1 VSPSPEPAGPSAAD
15 AEAELARLGV
25 EVETMQAVL
34 VRLLQDVVD
43 AEARLV
49 NTHAAQLVE
58 ANERLVL
65 AALTSQDQAEAAV
78 RALAEAEQSAALDA
92 LTRLP
97 NRTTLL
103 DRFAQALAQARRHG
117 TRLGLLFVDLDDFK
131 RLNDD
136 HGHAFGDGVLRQVAE
151 RLVSAVREADTVSR
165 YGGDEFLILLAE
177 LSQPTDAQ
185 AVAEKLGA
193 ALSAPI
199 ELQGRVVRLTASL
212 GAAIYPDDGE
222 DIDTLIAHADAAMYQ
237 AKRSRAGGPA
247 RQGPAAGPTPSALPE
262 AAMPQSA
269 PAHADRAVDP
279 ERRLADLREAN
290 EKLVLA
296 ALTALELK
304 EAAEL
309 ARQRQRA
316 FMAAVTDELSKP
328 KAPIRIATTMLGRLP
343 GEEPLLSR
351 VQQVIERQ
359 MAHMG
364 RLVGHLVGASA
375 TEAGGL
381 VPERTWVDLAEVIDA
396 AVTIYRPTMDR
407 LRLHLDWRRPPGAL
421 GVMGDAALLE
431 QVVVNLLDNACL
443 HTPAGGRIGL
453 SVTASADTLTLTVSD
468 DGIGISARKLPEVF
482 EPFVL
487 DVHALDFNGVGLGI
501 GLTVARAL
509 VRAHGGEIVAH
520 SPGTR
525 RGSVFVV
532 TLPLAAAHPRPAP
545 RQRAGRDPMS

>member
-1 VSPSPEPAGPSAAD
+1 VDPVSPSPEPAGASAAD

-49 NTHAAQLVE
+49 DTHAAQLVE

-65 AALTSQDQAEAAV
+65 AALTSHDQAEVAV
-78 RALAEAEQSAALDA
+78 RALSEAEHSAALDA
-92 LTRLP
+92 LTRLA

-131 RLNDD
+131 RLNDAY
-136 HGHAFGDGVLRQVAE
+136 GHAFGDEVLRQVAE
-151 RLVSAVREADTVSR
+151 RLVSAVRETDTVSR

-177 LSQPTDAQ
+177 LSQPADAQ

-193 ALSAPI
+193 AVSAPI
-199 ELQGRVVRLTASL
+199 ELAGQVVRLTASL

-237 AKRSRAGGPA
+237 AKRARAGGAAGP
-247 RQGPAAGPTPSALPE
+247 GPAAGAPPSALPE
-262 AAMPQSA
+262 AAIPRSA
-269 PAHADRAVDP
+269 PARADRAVDP

-296 ALTALELK
+296 ALSALELK

-316 FMAAVTDELSKP
+316 FLAAVTDELNNP
-328 KAPIRIATTMLGRLP
+328 MAPIRIATTMLGRLP
-343 GEEPLLSR
+343 GQEPLLSR

-359 MAHMG
+359 MAHMA
-364 RLVGHLVGASA
+364 RLVGHLVDASA
-375 TEAGGL
+375 TE
-381 VPERTWVDLAEVIDA
+381 
-396 AVTIYRPTMDR
+396 
-407 LRLHLDWRRPPGAL
+407 
-421 GVMGDAALLE
+421 
-431 QVVVNLLDNACL
+431 
-443 HTPAGGRIGL
+443 AGGRIGL
-453 SVTASADTLTLTVSD
+453 SVAASADTLTLSVAD
-468 DGIGISARKLPEVF
+468 DGIGITARKLPQVF

-487 DVHALDFNGVGLGI
+487 DIHALDFNGVGLGI

-520 SPGTR
+520 SPGPR
-525 RGSVFVV
+525 RGSEFVV
-532 TLPLAAAHPRPAP
+532 TLPLAAAHPRPAR
-545 RQRAGRDPMS
+545 RQRAGRDP

>member
-1 VSPSPEPAGPSAAD
+1 MDPVSPSPEPAGASAAE

-25 EVETMQAVL
+25 EVETMQAML
-34 VRLLQDVVD
+34 VRLLLDVVD

-49 NTHAAQLVE
+49 DTRAAQLVE

-65 AALTSQDQAEAAV
+65 AALTSHDQAEAAV
-78 RALAEAEQSAALDA
+78 RALSEAEHSAALDA
-92 LTRLP
+92 LTRLA
-97 NRTTLL
+97 NRTALL

-136 HGHAFGDGVLRQVAE
+136 HGHAFGDEVLRQVAG

-177 LSQPTDAQ
+177 LSQPADAQ

-193 ALSAPI
+193 AVSAPI
-199 ELQGRVVRLTASL
+199 ELAGQVVRLTASL

-237 AKRSRAGGPA
+237 AKRSRAGSGA
-247 RQGPAAGPTPSALPE
+247 RQGSAVGPAPSAWPEPTPART
-262 AAMPQSA
+262 
-269 PAHADRAVDP
+269 DRAVDP
-279 ERRLADLREAN
+279 EHRLADLREAN

-296 ALTALELK
+296 ALTGLELK

-309 ARQRQRA
+309 ARQRQHV
-316 FMAAVTDELSKP
+316 FLAAVTDELNNP
-328 KAPIRIATTMLGRLP
+328 MAPIRIATTMLGRLP
-343 GEEPLLSR
+343 GQEPLLSR

-359 MAHMG
+359 MAHMA
-364 RLVGHLVGASA
+364 RLVGHLVDASA

-381 VPERTWVDLAEVIDA
+381 VPDRTWVDLAVVIDA

-407 LRLHLDWRRPPGAL
+407 LRLHLDWRRPSGAL

-431 QVVVNLLDNACL
+431 QVVVNLLDNACV

-453 SVTASADTLTLTVSD
+453 SVTAGADTLTLTVSD
-468 DGIGISARKLPEVF
+468 DGIGITARKLPQVF

-487 DVHALDFNGVGLGI
+487 DIHALDFNGVGLGI

-520 SPGTR
+520 SPGPR
-525 RGSVFVV
+525 RGSEFVV
-532 TLPLAAAHPRPAP
+532 TLPLAAAHPRPAR
-545 RQRAGRDPMS
+545 RQRAGRDP

>member
-1 VSPSPEPAGPSAAD
+1 MDPLSPGPEPAGPSAAQ
-15 AEAELARLGV
+15 AQAELARLGV

-49 NTHAAQLVE
+49 DTHAAQLVE

-65 AALTSQDQAEAAV
+65 AALTSHDQAQAAV
-78 RALAEAEQSAALDA
+78 RALAEAEHSAALDA

-131 RLNDD
+131 RLNDAY
-136 HGHAFGDGVLRQVAE
+136 GHAFGDEVLRQVAE

-177 LSQPTDAQ
+177 LSQPADAQ

-199 ELQGRVVRLTASL
+199 ELAGQVVRLTASL
-212 GAAIYPDDGE
+212 GAALYPDDGE
-222 DIDTLIAHADAAMYQ
+222 DIDTLIARADAAMYQ
-237 AKRSRAGGPA
+237 AKRSRAGSAAG
-247 RQGPAAGPTPSALPE
+247 QGAAAGPAPSALPE
-262 AAMPQSA
+262 PT
-269 PAHADRAVDP
+269 PARTNQAVDP

-296 ALTALELK
+296 ALSALELK

-316 FMAAVTDELSKP
+316 FLAAVTDELSNP
-328 KAPIRIATTMLGRLP
+328 LAPIRIATTMLGRLP
-343 GEEPLLSR
+343 GEEALLSR

-359 MAHMG
+359 MAHMA
-364 RLVGHLVGASA
+364 RLVGHLVDASA
-375 TEAGGL
+375 TEGGGL
-381 VPERTWVDLAEVIDA
+381 VPERAWVDLAEVIDA

-421 GVMGDAALLE
+421 GVIGDAALLE
-431 QVVVNLLDNACL
+431 QVVANLLDNACV

-453 SVTASADTLTLTVSD
+453 SVAASADTLTLSVAD
-468 DGIGISARKLPEVF
+468 DGIGIPARKLPEVF
-482 EPFVL
+482 EPFML

-520 SPGTR
+520 SPGPR
-525 RGSVFVV
+525 RGSEFVV
-532 TLPLAAAHPRPAP
+532 TLPLAPGAPIAPAAGEDR
-545 RQRAGRDPMS
+545 

>member
-1 VSPSPEPAGPSAAD
+1 MDPLSPGPEPAGPSAAQ
-15 AEAELARLGV
+15 AQAELARLGV

-49 NTHAAQLVE
+49 DTHAAQLVE

-65 AALTSQDQAEAAV
+65 AALTSHDQAQAAV
-78 RALAEAEQSAALDA
+78 RALAEAEHSAALDA

-131 RLNDD
+131 RLNDAY
-136 HGHAFGDGVLRQVAE
+136 GHAFGDEVLRQVAE

-177 LSQPTDAQ
+177 LSQPADAQ

-193 ALSAPI
+193 AVSAPI
-199 ELQGRVVRLTASL
+199 ELAGRVVRLTASL
-212 GAAIYPDDGE
+212 GAALYPDDGE
-222 DIDTLIAHADAAMYQ
+222 DIDTLIARADAAMYQ
-237 AKRSRAGGPA
+237 AKRSRAGSAAG
-247 RQGPAAGPTPSALPE
+247 QGAAAGPAPSALPE
-262 AAMPQSA
+262 PT
-269 PAHADRAVDP
+269 PARTNQAVDP

-296 ALTALELK
+296 ALSALELK

-316 FMAAVTDELSKP
+316 FLAAVTDELSNP
-328 KAPIRIATTMLGRLP
+328 LAPIRIATTMLGRLP
-343 GEEPLLSR
+343 GEEALLSR

-359 MAHMG
+359 MAHMA
-364 RLVGHLVGASA
+364 RLVGHLVDASA

-421 GVMGDAALLE
+421 GVIGDAALLE
-431 QVVVNLLDNACL
+431 QVVANLLDNACV

-453 SVTASADTLTLTVSD
+453 SVAASADTLTLSVAD
-468 DGIGISARKLPEVF
+468 DGIGITARKLPEVF

-520 SPGTR
+520 SPGPR
-525 RGSVFVV
+525 RGSEFVV
-532 TLPLAAAHPRPAP
+532 TLPLAPGAPIAPAAGEDR
-545 RQRAGRDPMS
+545 

>member
-1 VSPSPEPAGPSAAD
+1 VDPLSPGPEPAGPSAAQ
-15 AEAELARLGV
+15 AQAELARLGV

-49 NTHAAQLVE
+49 DTHAAQLVE

-65 AALTSQDQAEAAV
+65 AALTSHDQAQAAV
-78 RALAEAEQSAALDA
+78 RALAEAEHSAALDA

-131 RLNDD
+131 RLNDAY
-136 HGHAFGDGVLRQVAE
+136 GHAFGDEVLRQVAE

-177 LSQPTDAQ
+177 LSQPADAQ

-199 ELQGRVVRLTASL
+199 ELAGQVVRLTASL
-212 GAAIYPDDGE
+212 GAALYPDDGE
-222 DIDTLIAHADAAMYQ
+222 DIDTLIARADAAMYQ
-237 AKRSRAGGPA
+237 AKRSRAGSAAG
-247 RQGPAAGPTPSALPE
+247 QGAAAGPAPSALPE
-262 AAMPQSA
+262 PT
-269 PAHADRAVDP
+269 PARTNQAVDP

-296 ALTALELK
+296 ALSALELK

-316 FMAAVTDELSKP
+316 FLAAVTDELSNP
-328 KAPIRIATTMLGRLP
+328 LAPIRIATTMLGRLP
-343 GEEPLLSR
+343 GEEALLSR

-359 MAHMG
+359 MAHMA
-364 RLVGHLVGASA
+364 RLVGHLVDASA
-375 TEAGGL
+375 TEGGGL
-381 VPERTWVDLAEVIDA
+381 VPERAWVDLAEVIDA

-421 GVMGDAALLE
+421 GVIGDAALLE
-431 QVVVNLLDNACL
+431 QVVANLLDNACV

-453 SVTASADTLTLTVSD
+453 SVAASADTLTLSVAD
-468 DGIGISARKLPEVF
+468 DGIGIPARKLPEVF
-482 EPFVL
+482 EPFML

-520 SPGTR
+520 SPGPR
-525 RGSVFVV
+525 RGSEFVV
-532 TLPLAAAHPRPAP
+532 TLPLAPGAPIAPAAGEDR
-545 RQRAGRDPMS
+545 